1 MKKFESDC
9 VMCGRPERCGSCK
22 FNEKLP
28 HYYCDKC
35 GCPLDEYDHYI
46 VNNQDYC
53 EGCLLSEFKRRDE

>member
-9 VMCGRPERCGSCK
+9 VMCGRPERCGSCR

-35 GCPLDEYDHYI
+35 EH
-46 VNNQDYC
+46 QDTLYRYNGEELC
-53 EGCLLSEFKRRDE
+53 IDCLIEKLEVVEGSKF